1 MGIEIVTLR
10 RTGALSSLIWA
21 GAALAAAG
29 AGPADAAPQGA
40 GPQPIGMVTKVDQQ
54 AVAQQ
59 GGQARDMAPQGPV
72 YFKDVI
78 RTGARSRLEAKL
90 ADDTVLTLGE
100 HGKITVDDFVY
111 KPGSQGG
118 QLALSVAR
126 GAFLFVGGKIEGP
139 TGGNV
144 AIKTAVGTLG
154 VRGTT
159 VWGGAIDGGYGVL
172 VLDGEVVLKTRKGS
186 VLMRKGQG
194 TMVYGG
200 RAPEA
205 AAPWPEDRTKR
216 AVATI
221 TIDEQARFRPSLNR

>member
-1 MGIEIVTLR
+1 M
-10 RTGALSSLIWA
+10 
-21 GAALAAAG
+21 
-29 AGPADAAPQGA
+29 
-40 GPQPIGMVTKVDQQ
+40 
-54 AVAQQ
+54 
-59 GGQARDMAPQGPV
+59 
-72 YFKDVI
+72 
-78 RTGARSRLEAKL
+78 
-90 ADDTVLTLGE
+90 
-100 HGKITVDDFVY
+100 
-111 KPGSQGG
+111 
-118 QLALSVAR
+118 AR

-172 VLDGEVVLKTRKGS
+172 VLDGEVILKTKRGS

-200 RAPEA
+200 RVPEA

-221 TIDEQARFRPSLNR
+221 TIAEQARFVPSLRR

>member
-1 MGIEIVTLR
+1 MTVTI
-10 RTGALSSLIWA
+10 RTAGAFAALSLA
-21 GAALAAAG
+21 TLAPALAAPREVGVVAR
-29 AGPADAAPQGA
+29 
-40 GPQPIGMVTKVDQQ
+40 VDRQ
-54 AVAQQ
+54 AVALQA
-59 GGQARDMAPQGPV
+59 GQSRDMAPQGPV
-72 YFKDVI
+72 FFKDTI
-78 RTGARSRLEAKL
+78 RTGAESRLEAKL

-100 HGKITVDDFVY
+100 NGKITVDEFVY
-111 KPGSQGG
+111 KPGAEGG
-118 QLALSVAR
+118 KLALSVAR

-172 VLDGEVVLKTRKGS
+172 VLDGEVVLRTKRGS

-221 TIDEQARFRPSLNR
+221 TISEQARFVPTLGR